1 MIHPSNMA
9 GTNWF
14 TSGIGTTNPFQQSGS
29 PFFRSTPFQGSG
41 IGPGNNPFQSQQ
53 FGTQTAQ
60 IQNTIN
66 EVLRQAFPSILA
78 SLGGLPGYGLQNM
91 ITSSGPFG
99 QQGPLG
105 FPTFTS
111 PQGQLGFQTPFN
123 TPGQMGFQTPIG
135 VPGQLGL
142 QTPFGPQ
149 GLLGMQNPIGLQ
161 GLLGAQSPFGSQ
173 TLTGPAQFGTQSQ
186 TGSWDPNSLQNPN
199 TFWELVRQSTNLT
212 LQSLSQQIPGLSQGL
227 LGQGQTPLQNVI
239 GQVCQTLAYTSCY
252 TVAACLTPLG
262 QTQPQPNFLNYVAQV
277 SQTVALACCY
287 SVVAT
292 LTSSNQAQAQG
303 IPFNLNNAPQ
313 FTGIPGI
320 PTGAGAF

>member
-1 MIHPSNMA
+1 MIHPSTMA

-14 TSGIGTTNPFQQSGS
+14 TTGVGTTNPFQQSGS
-29 PFFRSTPFQGSG
+29 PIFRSTPFQGSG
-41 IGPGNNPFQSQQ
+41 IGPGTNPFQSQQ

-78 SLGGLPGYGLQNM
+78 SLGSLPGYGFQNTL
-91 ITSSGPFG
+91 TSSGPFG
-99 QQGPLG
+99 QQGPFG
-105 FPTFTS
+105 FQTFTS
-111 PQGQLGFQTPFN
+111 PQGQLGVQTPF
-123 TPGQMGFQTPIG
+123 TTQGQMGFQTPIG

-142 QTPFGPQ
+142 QTPIGVPGQ
-149 GLLGMQNPIGLQ
+149 LGLQTPMGLQ
-161 GLLGAQSPFGSQ
+161 GLLGIQNPFGSQ
-173 TLTGPAQFGTQSQ
+173 MLAGPAQFQ
-186 TGSWDPNSLQNPN
+186 TGYWDQNPLQNPN

-212 LQSLSQQIPGLSQGL
+212 LQSLNQQIPGLSQGL
-227 LGQGQTPLQNVI
+227 LGQGQTPLQNVVA
-239 GQVCQTLAYTSCY
+239 QVCQTLAYACCY
-252 TVAACLTPLG
+252 TVAATLLPLG

-277 SQTVALACCY
+277 SQTVALACCHT
-287 SVVAT
+287 VAAT
-292 LTSSNQAQAQG
+292 LISSNQAQAQG